1 MMVKILTT
9 EGSDM
14 SKEHLVEAYLRGDL
28 SRRVFVRRLVA
39 VGVSLT
45 AALSYAEMSQV
56 ARADPGNGQAKG
68 HANACAN
75 DFAKGHVEFYDRF
88 CDSGA

>member
-56 ARADPGNGQAKG
+56 ARADPG
-68 HANACAN
+68 
-75 DFAKGHVEFYDRF
+75 KGHVEFYDRF